1 MSEKE
6 NFEKLNDRK
15 KHYRTIDD
23 DTILNLKEYYK
34 IDDHDE
40 LLKFVKNAGI
50 KGDNLD
56 EKVAA
61 TTTKDSVT

>member
-6 NFEKLNDRK
+6 SFEKLNKRK
-15 KHYRTIDD
+15 EHYRTIDD
-23 DTILNLKEYYK
+23 DTILSLKEYYK

-40 LLKFVKNAGI
+40 LLKYVKKTGI

-56 EKVAA
+56 EKA
-61 TTTKDSVT
+61 TTKDSIA